1 MGKVRRCRYEGCHVI
16 IDRPSYYCE
25 QHKQH
30 EAEYAAQR
38 ERYSRKRYN
47 KYTRNTMDVSAIP
60 VLQELTNYPVLADPS
75 HAAGVAH
82 HVTSVGLAAVAA
94 GAQGLMVEIHD
105 HPEAAFVDGAQALT
119 PAQFTELADK
129 ARAIH
134 EIVRG

>member
-1 MGKVRRCRYEGCHVI
+1 
-16 IDRPSYYCE
+16 
-25 QHKQH
+25 
-30 EAEYAAQR
+30 
-38 ERYSRKRYN
+38 
-47 KYTRNTMDVSAIP
+47 MDVSAIP
-60 VLQELTNYPVLADPS
+60 VLQELTHYPVLADPS